1 MKGGPA
7 GREDV
12 KMKKT
17 WCLLL
22 ALALLLSLFGNALAE
37 DEKSVNIG
45 VTSTLTTINPLAVDN
60 TEVVRTAVSL
70 VFLPLVELDEQMN
83 FVPQLADAIT
93 TEDNLTFTIHI
104 QDAAVWSDSQPVTA
118 QDVAFTLALGAD
130 PDSFNVALPLYSIAG
145 TDDDGFIEAGAS
157 EISGVQVLDEK
168 TLTVTTKWPTALYT
182 FENNFGRYLF
192 TVPSHVL
199 RDVPRAELL
208 SYPWFN
214 KPDVIS
220 GPYFIAEADLQHYVH
235 YQANPDYFLGAPKIK
250 YLNLNVVADS
260 QLLSGLRSGEIDL
273 VQQTMGSIPVED
285 YEAVKSLP
293 GVTAIDGT
301 PITNESIFINTAKV
315 SDVRIRQALLYGM
328 DRASMVEELLGGS
341 GEVVDGFVVSASPYF
356 SADLPVTE
364 YNKEK
369 AAELIAQ
376 AKADGANT
384 DLVWYVRS
392 GESAWGYAVQYF
404 ASEFEEMGLHIE
416 FRTVNID
423 RLMEVAGNGE
433 HDIMSVEYTYMPLDP
448 YTDIVWLLGGEGSW
462 TNYSDP
468 KVDEALAL
476 SQELTSLEDVVAQY
490 RIVDEAMQQDAP
502 MISGWVLST
511 LGAVNDRLTG
521 VRPNVYGTFANVQDW
536 DIQ

>member
-1 MKGGPA
+1 
-7 GREDV
+7 
-12 KMKKT
+12 MKKT

-104 QDAAVWSDSQPVTA
+104 QDAAVWSDGQPVTA

-220 GPYFIAEADLQHYVH
+220 GPYFITEADLQHYVH